1 MTVAAVYV
9 RQIYLGMPSFCV
21 RKRGVSAGTIA
32 EVDDDVKKCTHHM
45 TVMLMCAR
53 GYYVRWNE
61 VGWLEKR

>member
-1 MTVAAVYV
+1 MTAAAVYV

-45 TVMLMCAR
+45 ADADVLGLLRAM
-53 GYYVRWNE
+53 E
-61 VGWLEKR
+61 